1 MDYTNLIVKAIQN
14 NEVAN
19 LLRGDVGYEITVSQF
34 TSDVF
39 PTDINEVLVSCFYE
53 QKGKI
58 DQIETIFRNAIEI
71 LLSGGASDVYIA
83 LLYFDTCIFQEEI
96 NRATFLIEK
105 EEIAKKLKKS
115 INSNKEELKDCVEF
129 ANGLVK
135 LNPWT
140 NIERFN
146 TYYVKRYGFNIL

>member
-1 MDYTNLIVKAIQN
+1 MDYSKLIVKAIQN
-14 NEVAN
+14 NEVVN
-19 LLRGDVGYEITVSQF
+19 LLRGDVGYEVPVSQF

-39 PTDINEVLVSCFYE
+39 PTEINEVLVSCFYE
-53 QKGKI
+53 KKKKI
-58 DQIETIFRNAIEI
+58 DRIEMIFRNALEI
-71 LLSGGASDVYIA
+71 QISGGASDIYIA

-105 EEIAKKLKKS
+105 EEIAKKLKQS
-115 INSNKEELKDCVEF
+115 INSNKEELQDRVEF

-135 LNPWT
+135 QNPWT

-146 TYYVKRYGFNIL
+146 KYYVKKYNFSII

>member
-39 PTDINEVLVSCFYE
+39 PTEINEVLVSCFYE

-135 LNPWT
+135 QNPWT

>member
-1 MDYTNLIVKAIQN
+1 MDYSKLIVKAIQN
-14 NEVAN
+14 NEVVN
-19 LLRGDVGYEITVSQF
+19 LLRGDVGYEVHA
-34 TSDVF
+34 
-39 PTDINEVLVSCFYE
+39 L
-53 QKGKI
+53 
-58 DQIETIFRNAIEI
+58 EI
-71 LLSGGASDVYIA
+71 LISGGASDVYIA

-146 TYYVKRYGFNIL
+146 TYYVKRYGINIL